1 MAELTPEERQ
11 RRKDELL
18 AELGEIHYA
27 WVDDHKDA
35 IDYNPGRDSKPHN
48 GKDSDYS
55 LHALDRSATPEQ
67 EDDFARRTAHI
78 LEELKTL

>member
-1 MAELTPEERQ
+1 MADLTPEQRQ
-11 RRKDELL
+11 QRKNELL

-35 IDYNPGRDSKPHN
+35 IDYNPERDSKPHN

-55 LHALDRSATPEQ
+55 LHSLDRSATPDQ
-67 EDDFARRTAHI
+67 EDDFARRTQHI
-78 LEELKTL
+78 LEELRSL